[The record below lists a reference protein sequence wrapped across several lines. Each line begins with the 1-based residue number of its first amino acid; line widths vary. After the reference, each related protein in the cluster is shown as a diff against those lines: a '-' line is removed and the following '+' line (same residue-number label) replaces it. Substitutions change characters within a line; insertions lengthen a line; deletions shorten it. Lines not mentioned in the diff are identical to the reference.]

1 MFKLF
6 FIVLLFSF
14 QVFSQNERLTI
25 KTTKPEKGKTFE
37 FVYNPSGG
45 PLESSENISFTV
57 FYFGET
63 DFFAEEIFPEKV
75 NNKYQASFTTNE
87 KASGFLLRINE
98 DDIID
103 NNNKKGFPV
112 LFYNEDGDIT
122 KYAYGGLADAFA
134 QWGEYFAGLERNT
147 DSALYY
153 YEKEVNNYPDLTN
166 KYNFSYLLNLFS
178 AKGEEAVSII
188 KSKVEE
194 YEKLEYLTTEQLLSL
209 FSLHNRMKETE
220 KAMSYLDKVK
230 EQDPKGNY
238 VQNQRYRSI
247 SSEKDVNKK
256 IELLEEFLSDFPESN
271 YTENALGNVLSAI
284 IKEKRFDDA
293 KILIKKYEGMFFSTS
308 LNSIAW
314 EFAEKNENLELAT
327 FFALEGI
334 KIARANVESPKRP
347 KPAYMTAKEFENSNK
362 NNLAMVLDTYGYILL
377 LNEKNEDALKYIE
390 EAYVLS
396 NGKDGDINSNYIEVL
411 IKNGRNKKAIDVLT
425 DIVSAGNGNEE
436 IKLIFKELYKS
447 EYGNDTDF
455 EKKYA
460 ELEAPYFEKL
470 RKQYEGKLIFEPAP
484 QFSLVDLSGNSVK
497 LEDYKGKVVVI
508 DFWATWCGPCISSFP
523 GLQKTVNNYK
533 NENDV
538 QFLFINSW
546 ENVQDKKKNAA
557 DFMNKNN
564 YSLYVLMDED
574 NSVISSF
581 KVDGI
586 PTKFV
591 IDKEGNIRFKS
602 VGFSGSTDKLVT
614 ELSMMIEMVR

>member
-6 FIVLLFSF
+6 FVVLLFSF
-14 QVFSQNERLTI
+14 QIFSQNERLII
-25 KTTKPEKGKTFE
+25 KTEKPGSGKTFE
-37 FVYNPSGG
+37 FVYNPAGG
-45 PLESSENISFTV
+45 PLESSEDITFTV

-75 NNKYQASFTTNE
+75 NNEYHTSFVTDK

-112 LFYNEDGDIT
+112 LFYNENGEIA

-153 YEKEVNNYPDLTN
+153 YEKEVNNYPELNN
-166 KYNFSYLLNLFS
+166 KYNFSYLLNLFA
-178 AKGEEAVSII
+178 AKGEEAVPQI
-188 KSKVEE
+188 KSKIEE
-194 YEKLEYLTTEQLLSL
+194 YEKLENLSTEQLLSL
-209 FSLHNRMKETE
+209 FSIYNRMKESE
-220 KAMSYLDKVK
+220 KAMSYIDKIK

-256 IELLEEFLSDFPESN
+256 LELLEQFLSDFPDGN
-271 YTENALGNVLSAI
+271 YTENALGNVLSALI
-284 IKEKRFDDA
+284 GEKRFGEA
-293 KILIKKYEGMFFSTS
+293 KNLIEKYDGMFFSTS
-308 LNSIAW
+308 LNTVAW
-314 EFAEKNENLELAT
+314 GFAEKKENLEFAT
-327 FFALEGI
+327 FLALEGI
-334 KIARANVESPKRP
+334 KIARSVVESPKKS
-347 KPAYMTAKEFENSNK
+347 KPAYMTKTEFKNSNK

-377 LNEKNEDALKYIE
+377 LNGNNEDALKYIE

-396 NGKDGDINSNYIEVL
+396 NGKDGDINNNYVEVL
-411 IKNGRNKKAIDVLT
+411 IKTGNNKKAIEVLT
-425 DIVSAGNGNEE
+425 NIVSAGNGNEE
-436 IKLIFKELYKS
+436 LKLIFKELYKS
-447 EYGNDTDF
+447 EFGNDKDF
-455 EKKYA
+455 EKKYTQ
-460 ELEAPYFEKL
+460 LEAPYFEKL
-470 RKQYEGKLIFEPAP
+470 RKQYEGKLISEPAP
-484 QFSLVDLSGNSVK
+484 KFSLVDLSGNSVK
-497 LEDYKGKVVVI
+497 LEDYKGKVVII

-533 NENDV
+533 DANDV

-546 ENVQDKKKNAA
+546 ENVADKKKNAS

-591 IDKEGNIRFKS
+591 IDKNGNIRFKS

-614 ELSMMIEMVR
+614 ELTMMIEMVR